1 MITQQDLIDR
11 FGEKELI
18 KLTDRDN
25 YQVIV
30 ESVVDTAIADAEG
43 EVASYL
49 RSANLVS
56 VDALGKVIYRNGAKL
71 PSDLALHTCNIARYY
86 LYGNGTTETVEKR
99 YDDAIKWL
107 DKVKK
112 DPTMLTGPIA
122 EQPNASGGIS
132 VIPNTVPSIYQD

>member
-1 MITQQDLIDR
+1 MITLQDLIKR
-11 FGEKELI
+11 FGEKELA
-18 KLTDRDN
+18 KLSDRDK
-25 YQVIV
+25 YQVID
-30 ESVVDTAIADAEG
+30 EAVVATAIADAEG

-56 VDALGKVIYRNGAKL
+56 VNALGNVVYRNGAKL

-86 LYGNGTTETVEKR
+86 LYGNGVTETVEKR

-112 DPTMLTGPIA
+112 DPSMLTGPVA
-122 EQPNASGGIS
+122 EPVNASGGIS
-132 VIPNTVPSIYQD
+132 VIPNVMPNIYQD